1 MLLCT
6 ESLDNGVKYYFMKPR
21 NSQILHYAIRA
32 CIILGLSL
40 YIAYLVKHDTLQ
52 YYIAPRM
59 MLYIQWSSIILFIIA
74 VSQLYFAI
82 RTKPIVQLD
91 CDCEHTPPRSLMKN
105 LLSYGLLILP
115 LLFGFLLPDTTM
127 NSALAAK
134 KGVILSIS
142 QSSVQLNHT
151 ANNGSYLLDLPAP
164 PSESSGNQTDG
175 RFIVTKPYDKDYA
188 KLSAKLYAKETMPI
202 KAGIFLETLTSLDLF
217 MDQFVGKKVELSGFI
232 YRESGMKANQFVV
245 ARFALQCC
253 SADAIP
259 YGVLIEDSSG
269 NAYADDSWVEITGT
283 LQTTAYKNQ
292 KIIEINASQ
301 VLKVEAPKSQYV
313 YPNLEFLE
321 EEF

>member
-1 MLLCT
+1 MQHKNT
-6 ESLDNGVKYYFMKPR
+6 PIF
-21 NSQILHYAIRA
+21 HYAIRA
-32 CIILGLSL
+32 FIILGLSL

-59 MLYIQWSSIILFIIA
+59 MHYIQWSSILLFIVA

-91 CDCEHTPPRSLMKN
+91 CDCEHAPPRSLMKN
-105 LLSYGLLILP
+105 MLTYGLLILP

-142 QSSVQLNHT
+142 QSSVQLNHSIS
-151 ANNGSYLLDLPAP
+151 NGNYLLDLPP
-164 PSESSGNQTDG
+164 PPGEGSDSQTDG
-175 RFIVTKPYDKDYA
+175 RFIAAKPYDQDFA

-202 KAGIFLETLTSLDLF
+202 KADIFLETLTSLDLF

-232 YRESGMKANQFVV
+232 YREPGMNANQFVV

-269 NAYADDSWVEITGT
+269 KAFADDSWVEITGT
-283 LQTTAYKNQ
+283 LQTTVYKNQ
-292 KIIEINASQ
+292 KIIKIDATQ
-301 VLKVEAPKSQYV
+301 LQKVEAPKSQYV
-313 YPNLEFLE
+313 YPNLEFLDE
-321 EEF
+321 EL